1 MFMLN
6 RVALATAALCALSV
20 SAHAQ
25 LVAVQAANPVAAPVN
40 ALAVD
45 LPAVAGQR
53 VNVIAYLPDPP
64 LAAALVAARAPG
76 AARKSV
82 PWTADQQR
90 SYTQQL
96 RSKQAAVISA
106 AQSLGGTVA
115 GQLTNASNGVL
126 LSIDSAQ
133 LPALSKM
140 GGISSLMLV
149 EDTTLALSTTTE
161 YVGANT
167 VRNRNPSVDG
177 SGIRIA
183 ILDSG
188 IDFTHRNL
196 GGAGTVAA
204 YQAAYGAASCGR
216 TTQNTTAPTWTS
228 KVVGGYDF
236 VGERWPNTVNA
247 ALEPDPNPIDCQ
259 GHGTNVA
266 DITAG
271 LSADGTW
278 KGMAPGAQLYGFKV
292 CSAVATSC
300 NGLAILQ
307 GLDASLDPNMDGD
320 LSDAVDV
327 VNMSLGGDF
336 GQRENPSSAATQ
348 NVVRFGVVVSAS
360 AGNGGDI
367 PYINGSPSSAPEAIS
382 VAQTQVSGQF
392 AYPLITSPGGTNANT
407 APQSW
412 ANPLVGDISA
422 PLKADPN
429 TTLNGVTTGAGCSAY
444 PANFFAGSIALIRR
458 NGCAASIKT
467 ANATNAGA
475 VAVVIDDNVV
485 ANDPPSFAFG
495 GGGTVYNTTF
505 VITQAAGNALRTALA
520 GGVVNAT
527 MSFSGRISL
536 NGSMVASSSRGPN
549 PGYSLIKPDIGA
561 PGASVSAVVGTGN
574 GTRPFGGT
582 SGAAPVVSGAAA
594 LVLQAHPSLQPHEVK
609 ARLMGAA
616 DNNVMT
622 NPARTP
628 GVLAPVTRIGAGEL
642 RVASAIDNSTVMWD
656 AASPAGTSLAFGYQ
670 PISSSKV
677 LRKRVV
683 VRNYSA
689 SAKTYAISHSFRYA
703 DDAASGGVTLSAP
716 ASVTVPANSSSA
728 FVLTMNINPAGL
740 PVWADTG
747 VNGGSN
753 ANNGALLAA
762 VEYDGYL
769 TLSSAG
775 ETVRLPWHVMPRRS
789 HQGTAPSSVVL
800 NSGAGSMAISNP
812 GGATTAVADV
822 FSLTGVSPQLPY
834 ASLPG
839 PGDSFQ
845 VIDLRAVGVRG
856 VDIGGTT
863 GGPNSG
869 AQFAI
874 SRFDPVSTPNM
885 SLTVRVQIDTNG
897 DGVYDW
903 QVTASRST
911 GNQNLAFL
919 QKLGAGCN
927 ATTCPSSAFF
937 FTIADLNSSNWILT
951 VPVRPTYA
959 GSAQTVID
967 PAQPFKFR
975 VLGFDNYFTGAITDT
990 IGPMTYQ
997 LSAPRFTASS
1007 SAFGL
1012 PANASGSISVGSSP
1026 AGATASPSQS
1036 GLLLMWRDGM
1046 PGREASVVTVN

>member
-1 MFMLN
+1 MFILN
-6 RVALATAALCALSV
+6 RVALATAALCALSA

-25 LVAVQAANPVAAPVN
+25 LVAVQAAPIVAAPANTV
-40 ALAVD
+40 AVGT
-45 LPAVAGQR
+45 PAVAGQR
-53 VNVIAYLPDPP
+53 VNVIAYLSDPP

-106 AQSLGGTVA
+106 AQSLGGTVV

-126 LSIDSAQ
+126 LSIDAAQ
-133 LPALSKM
+133 LPTLSTM

-149 EDTTLALSTTTE
+149 EDATLALSTTTE

-167 VRNRNPSVDG
+167 VRNRNPSIDG

-204 YQAAYGAASCGR
+204 YQAAYGAASCGP
-216 TTQNTTAPTWTS
+216 TAQNTTTPIWTS

-236 VGERWPNTVNA
+236 VGERWPTLSS

-278 KGMAPGAQLYGFKV
+278 KGMAPGAQLYAFKV
-292 CSAVATSC
+292 CSAVDTSC
-300 NGLAILQ
+300 SGLGILQ
-307 GLDASLDPNMDGD
+307 GLDAALDPNLDGD

-327 VNMSLGGDF
+327 VNMSLGGNF

-367 PYINGSPSSAPEAIS
+367 PYINGSPSSAPEAIA
-382 VAQTQVSGQF
+382 VAQTQVTGQF
-392 AYPLITSPGGTNANT
+392 AFPLITSPGGTNANT

-412 ANPLVGDISA
+412 SNPLVSDISG

-429 TTLNGVTTGAGCSAY
+429 TSTGGCAAY

-458 NGCAASIKT
+458 GGCNVSHKT
-467 ANATNAGA
+467 GYATSAGA
-475 VAVVIDDNVV
+475 LGVIIDDSAA
-485 ANDPPSFAFG
+485 ANDPPSFSFG
-495 GGGTVYNTTF
+495 GALPGVSAYNTTF
-505 VITQAAGNALRTALA
+505 VITQAAGNALRSAL
-520 GGVVNAT
+520 GSGVVNAT
-527 MSFSGRISL
+527 MSYSGRISL

-549 PGYSLIKPDIGA
+549 AGYSLIKPDIGA
-561 PGASVSAVVGTGN
+561 PGASVSAVVGTGT

-616 DNNVMT
+616 DNNIMT

-642 RVASAIDNSTVMWD
+642 RVATAIDNSTVMWD

-670 PISSSKV
+670 PTSSSKV

-689 SAKTYAISHSFRYA
+689 VAKTYAISHSFRYA
-703 DDAASGGVTLSAP
+703 NDAASGGVTLSAP

-740 PVWADTG
+740 PVWESTG

-769 TLSSAG
+769 TLSSGG

-789 HQGTAPSSVVL
+789 HQGTVPSNVMLS
-800 NSGAGSMAISNP
+800 SGVGSMAISNP

-822 FSLTGVSPQLPY
+822 FSLTGVSPQAPY
-834 ASLPG
+834 ATLPG

-845 VIDLRAVGVRG
+845 VVDLRAVGVRG
-856 VDIGGTT
+856 VDIGAGA
-863 GGPNSG
+863 NSG

-874 SRFDPVSTPNM
+874 SRFDPVSAPNM
-885 SLTVRVQIDTNG
+885 NLTVRVQIDTNG

-911 GNQNLAFL
+911 SNQNLAFL
-919 QKLGAGCN
+919 QKLIPGCSPTAPN
-927 ATTCPSSAFF
+927 TQCPSTAFF
-937 FTIADLNSSNWILT
+937 FTTADLNSSNWILT

-975 VLGFDNYFTGAITDT
+975 VLGIDNYFTGLTTDA

-997 LSAPRFTASS
+997 LSAPRFTAGLSS
-1007 SAFGL
+1007 FGL
-1012 PANASGSISVGSSP
+1012 PANASGSTAVAESQ

-1046 PGREASVVTVN
+1046 PGKEASIVNVN